1 MSLVDQS
8 QQWFPTSVQVTVHQ
22 ARNLR
27 AKGKNGT
34 NDAYAIIQVAKDKF
48 STSVAEKSMA
58 PTWKEEASFDLP
70 LFHPGNAERC
80 TLYIIV
86 MHRAQAGLDKFLG
99 QAVVNL
105 VELHENKNR
114 QKPDWFPLVDK
125 SGKADKL
132 RGDVLLGITFMRN
145 NMSASMVDLSTQDK
159 HRSRLSKLK
168 DKVRLKKKG
177 SFSDTTSAIVPPV
190 SQVLTD
196 SEGEPDSA
204 SLHSS
209 QIPGEKKKSKLK
221 NLFAPKSTLQRN
233 TSQSLSTLG
242 TSPEKSLS
250 RSSSRS
256 SGLSVETPEVK
267 KKFKFLGH
275 KRSGSSDSKVSLG
288 PLSLLGRSKHSKSDL
303 NNVSVNG
310 IHAYDEAEAISGSTL
325 SLNSSGR
332 GSVEN
337 VHQQTTGVFA
347 DKSAQVLSFR
357 SESQNRLIMEKQS
370 HQEEEDRRQVEARS
384 MAEAMRLQEDEE
396 RRKAE
401 ELRLEE
407 EERLKIKDYE
417 RNRRFLEDEARREK
431 EEEEGRKLEA
441 AEKEA
446 QSQRAEEQ
454 KRQEEASMGERLSS
468 LFGII
473 RKKEEKKEEVLQY
486 PKEELTT
493 QASHGDDVSFMT
505 TNPFED
511 ISLSSGPQFNNSE
524 RPSDDHKPSL
534 NPQTPSAMLF
544 LNRTA
549 KVSTVKPRLTHSLDS
564 EYSDPK
570 SPSSPVGHQWSSPTI
585 PIHSLDS
592 EYSEPKPPRSPV
604 DQQWS
609 SLSALTHSLDSKYS
623 APQTPSSPVD
633 PQWSSP
639 GILTHSVDSDNSEP
653 KTPSS
658 PGDQHRS
665 SPSVLTHSLDFK
677 YPSPQT
683 PRSPVD
689 PQWSS
694 PSILTHSVDSEYS
707 EPKNPSSPV
716 DQHRSSPSAL
726 THSLD
731 FKYSAPQT
739 PSSPVDPQWSSTGI
753 LTHSVDSEY
762 SEPKPPTSPVD
773 KHRSPSSVLTH
784 SLDSEYSVP
793 QIPCSPLDQQWSSL
807 AASEFTLSSVPSDTP
822 DTFSNLHS
830 SLAPVKLSGSPTGSL
845 SDSTE
850 KVSSVP
856 SSPTMTD
863 RTRRSPLPPLYPI
876 YETQT
881 GGIQIPSKEVKNPR
895 HTEESTEPKL
905 SLPLPDYETLFPQK
919 RHGVQG
925 HTRWDH
931 IIAEVNQRHMDYP
944 PELMGPEMSVDG
956 PENPE
961 EIGSSI
967 PEESLGHFQTH
978 SKETKR
984 ISLKKGADRPLPK
997 PVLTLH
1003 SRSVSEENIQQ
1014 TDESLI
1020 RRVPQVPAG
1029 ILNDDISKRESLPE
1043 LPRSKSKKALQPPL
1057 LRPTTGIPADQTK
1070 GPVTTDKEVPTA
1082 RPRQRV
1088 SMKEPTEHF
1097 SSTIPDLADV
1107 HASSINQKLPSLS
1120 LSEMD
1125 KSSRQGKETI
1135 SEYDPYPTSDPLS
1148 TNAWVPEKPARNLDG
1163 LYARISKPEN
1173 LGMTADDLADVFSD
1187 EKPAGRFTNGND
1199 QTSANKVED
1208 DSRPISPVFQRRNSQ
1223 KTQKQSMLSRSNSQK
1238 ALKFQP
1244 NPAAEE
1250 QTTIHEQELP
1260 TRNVVIESITQ
1271 RHPADGRA
1279 QIHLLEREDPFG
1291 GDPLAVTSAFP
1302 SSEPSSVVMEEPSS
1316 EIQVF
1321 SVRKTRAL
1329 LPPSQAD
1336 FISTQSSIGGDL
1348 TNTLHRPH
1356 PVKPMHSIESSLPIS
1371 TSALRDPHVHN
1382 GTAGKMAGLADSGPF
1397 TQLTHEELITLV
1409 VRQQADLSKKE
1420 SKINELEEYIDNLL
1434 VRVIDEK
1441 PAILQAMKTTKPV

>member
-27 AKGKNGT
+27 PKGKNGT
-34 NDAYAIIQVAKDKF
+34 NDAYAIIQMAKDKF
-48 STSVAEKSMA
+48 STSVAEKSMG

-86 MHRAQAGLDKFLG
+86 MHRAQVGLDKFLG

-105 VELHENKNR
+105 VELHENKTR

-132 RGDVLLGITFMRN
+132 RGDVLLGISFMRN
-145 NMSASMVDLSTQDK
+145 NMSASMVDLSMQDK

-196 SEGEPDSA
+196 SEGEPDAA
-204 SLHSS
+204 SLQSS

-221 NLFAPKSTLQRN
+221 KLFAPKSTLQRN

-242 TSPEKSLS
+242 TPPEKNLS

-256 SGLSVETPEVK
+256 SGLNVETPEVK

-288 PLSLLGRSKHSKSDL
+288 PLSLLGRSKHSNSDL

-310 IHAYDEAEAISGSTL
+310 NHVYEEGDAISGSTL
-325 SLNSSGR
+325 SLNSSGQ

-337 VHQQTTGVFA
+337 VHQQTMGVFA

-357 SESQNRLIMEKQS
+357 SESQNRLMMEKQS
-370 HQEEEDRRQVEARS
+370 HQEEEERRQVEARS
-384 MAEAMRLQEDEE
+384 MAEAMTLQDDEE

-401 ELRLEE
+401 ALRLQE
-407 EERLKIKDYE
+407 DYE
-417 RNRRFLEDEARREK
+417 RSRRFLEDEARREK
-431 EEEEGRKLEA
+431 EEEERRKLEA
-441 AEKEA
+441 AENEEHRRLEEQTK
-446 QSQRAEEQ
+446 RAEEQ

-473 RKKEEKKEEVLQY
+473 RKKEEKKEDVQQY

-493 QASHGDDVSFMT
+493 QTPNGDDVSFMT

-524 RPSDDHKPSL
+524 HLSDDQKPRL

-564 EYSDPK
+564 EYSDPQT
-570 SPSSPVGHQWSSPTI
+570 PSSPVAQQWSSPAVLT
-585 PIHSLDS
+585 HFVDS
-592 EYSEPKPPRSPV
+592 EYSEPKPESSPV
-604 DQQWS
+604 HQHRS
-609 SLSALTHSLDSKYS
+609 SPSVLTHSLDSKYS
-623 APQTPSSPVD
+623 APQTPSSPVAQ
-633 PQWSSP
+633 QWSSP
-639 GILTHSVDSDNSEP
+639 
-653 KTPSS
+653 
-658 PGDQHRS
+658 
-665 SPSVLTHSLDFK
+665 
-677 YPSPQT
+677 
-683 PRSPVD
+683 
-689 PQWSS
+689 
-694 PSILTHSVDSEYS
+694 
-707 EPKNPSSPV
+707 
-716 DQHRSSPSAL
+716 A
-726 THSLD
+726 
-731 FKYSAPQT
+731 
-739 PSSPVDPQWSSTGI
+739 
-753 LTHSVDSEY
+753 
-762 SEPKPPTSPVD
+762 
-773 KHRSPSSVLTH
+773 VLTH
-784 SLDSEYSVP
+784 SLDSEYSEPKPHSSPVDQRRSSPSVLTDSLDSKYSAP
-793 QIPCSPLDQQWSSL
+793 QTSSSPVAQQWSSPAVLTHSLDSKYPAPQPPGSPVDQQWSSP

-830 SLAPVKLSGSPTGSL
+830 SLAPVRLSEKPPGSP
-845 SDSTE
+845 SDSIE

-863 RTRRSPLPPLYPI
+863 QTKRSPLPPLYPI

-881 GGIQIPSKEVKNPR
+881 GRIQSPAREVKNPR
-895 HTEESTEPKL
+895 HTEGSAEQKL

-931 IIAEVNQRHMDYP
+931 IIAEVNQRHMDYT

-961 EIGSSI
+961 EVRSSI
-967 PEESLGHFQTH
+967 PEERLSLGHFQTH
-978 SKETKR
+978 YKETKR
-984 ISLKKGADRPLPK
+984 VSSKKVAAPPPPK

-1003 SRSVSEENIQQ
+1003 SRSVSEEDVQR

-1020 RRVPQVPAG
+1020 RRLPQVPAG
-1029 ILNDDISKRESLPE
+1029 ILSDDISKRESLPE
-1043 LPRSKSKKALQPPL
+1043 LPRTGSKKALQPPL
-1057 LRPTTGIPADQTK
+1057 HRPTTGTPAEQTK
-1070 GPVTTDKEVPTA
+1070 GPVTTEKDVPTA
-1082 RPRQRV
+1082 RPRRRV
-1088 SMKEPTEHF
+1088 SMKEPTEQHF
-1097 SSTIPDLADV
+1097 SSAMPDLADM
-1107 HASSINQKLPSLS
+1107 HTSSINQKLPSFS
-1120 LSEMD
+1120 MSEMD
-1125 KSSRQGKETI
+1125 KNSRPGKETI
-1135 SEYDPYPTSDPLS
+1135 SEYDPYPSTDPLS
-1148 TNAWVPEKPARNLDG
+1148 KDTWVPEKPPRDVDG
-1163 LYARISKPEN
+1163 LYGRISKKEQKPEN
-1173 LGMTADDLADVFSD
+1173 RGMTADDLDHIFSE
-1187 EKPAGRFTNGND
+1187 EKSAGLFTNVNGY
-1199 QTSANKVED
+1199 QTSEYNDYGKGED

-1223 KTQKQSMLSRSNSQK
+1223 KQPILSRSNSQK
-1238 ALKFQP
+1238 ALKFQQ

-1250 QTTIHEQELP
+1250 QTTIREQELP
-1260 TRNVVIESITQ
+1260 TRDVVIESITQ
-1271 RHPADGRA
+1271 RHPAD
-1279 QIHLLEREDPFG
+1279 E
-1291 GDPLAVTSAFP
+1291 PLP
-1302 SSEPSSVVMEEPSS
+1302 VVMEEPSS
-1316 EIQVF
+1316 ETQVF

-1329 LPPSQAD
+1329 LPPAEAD
-1336 FISTQSSIGGDL
+1336 FISAQSSNGGDL
-1348 TNTLHRPH
+1348 ATTLHRPH
-1356 PVKPMHSIESSLPIS
+1356 PVKPMHTTESSLPIS
-1371 TSALRDPHVHN
+1371 TFGLRDLHVHN
-1382 GTAGKMAGLADSGPF
+1382 GTAGKVKMAGLADSGPF

-1420 SKINELEEYIDNLL
+1420 SKISELEDYIDNLL
-1434 VRVIDEK
+1434 VRVIEEK
-1441 PAILQAMKTTKPV
+1441 PAILQAMNTTKPV